1 MTEQQTYLPSSY
13 EIWKDGG
20 DFTDIVCEECAV
32 KFAEENKLVWRG
44 NKSTDSFTEDSEE
57 LGAGA
62 VCIPSYALGES
73 DYPHSCCGLYLETTF
88 TKYGEQELRENFPDW
103 VIKLYLGE

>member
-1 MTEQQTYLPSSY
+1 MTEQQTYLPSAY
-13 EIWKDGG
+13 EIWNDGG
-20 DFTDIVCEECAV
+20 NFMDIVCEDCAV

-62 VCIPSYALGES
+62 MCIASYALGDS
-73 DYPHSCCGLYLETTF
+73 DSPYSCCGVYLDTRF
-88 TKYGEQELRENFPDW
+88 TRHGEQELRDNFPDW